1 MFDGSL
7 EGDGG
12 AKCDVDGLGANDLP
26 GEPAL
31 CREEAEVRG
40 FSDASA
46 CDSSVPAEEGLES
59 LDTTLLIVAND
70 TLRAGNFS
78 AEGALRSSVLGCP
91 VGVTARL
98 LAAELPPR
106 AVIVVNDGLRAGNF
120 SVEGALRCNVLCCP
134 VGLTARLLAAE
145 FPPLALIGVGV
156 GVTDRAIDRGPGRV
170 AEVAEVLVDRVEAEN
185 VAARVSPMGG
195 VLALLEEEGGVLAFG
210 AAVGVTGLP
219 GAENVLA
226 RVNAVG
232 VADLR
237 DVDGAPTGAVGVA
250 GRRIASLDLEGLG
263 GFDTTGPA
271 RLVAE
276 VLANAIPVGLLSS
289 SFGFPGIDMLVDLPL
304 A

>member
-1 MFDGSL
+1 M
-7 EGDGG
+7 
-12 AKCDVDGLGANDLP
+12 
-26 GEPAL
+26 
-31 CREEAEVRG
+31 
-40 FSDASA
+40 
-46 CDSSVPAEEGLES
+46 
-59 LDTTLLIVAND
+59 IVAND
-70 TLRAGNFS
+70 GFRTGSFS
-78 AEGALRSSVLGCP
+78 IEVALRSSFLGCP

-98 LAAELPPR
+98 LAAEFPPR
-106 AVIVVNDGLRAGNF
+106 AVIGVV
-120 SVEGALRCNVLCCP
+120 
-134 VGLTARLLAAE
+134 
-145 FPPLALIGVGV
+145 V

-170 AEVAEVLVDRVEAEN
+170 AEILVDRVDAEN

-226 RVNAVG
+226 LVNAVG
-232 VADLR
+232 VADRL

-250 GRRIASLDLEGLG
+250 GRRIGSLDLDGLG
-263 GFDTTGPA
+263 GFDITGPA

-289 SFGFPGIDMLVDLPL
+289 SLGFPGIDMLVDLPL

>member
-1 MFDGSL
+1 MDR
-7 EGDGG
+7 
-12 AKCDVDGLGANDLP
+12 LGANDLP
-26 GEPAL
+26 GEPGL
-31 CREEAEVRG
+31 CSEEAEVRG
-40 FSDASA
+40 FSDAWS
-46 CDSSVPAEEGLES
+46 CESSVPAEEGLES

-70 TLRAGNFS
+70 SLRAGDFS

-98 LAAELPPR
+98 LAAEFPPR
-106 AVIVVNDGLRAGNF
+106 AA
-120 SVEGALRCNVLCCP
+120 
-134 VGLTARLLAAE
+134 
-145 FPPLALIGVGV
+145 IGVGV

-195 VLALLEEEGGVLAFG
+195 VLALPEEEEGGVLAFD

-219 GAENVLA
+219 GAENVLD

-237 DVDGAPTGAVGVA
+237 DTDGAPTGAVGVA
-250 GRRIASLDLEGLG
+250 GRRIGSLDLEGLG

-276 VLANAIPVGLLSS
+276 VRANAIPVDLLSS

>member
-1 MFDGSL
+1 MLTSADAAIFDGSL
-7 EGDGG
+7 EGDDVV
-12 AKCDVDGLGANDLP
+12 KCDVESLGANDLP
-26 GEPAL
+26 GEAGL
-31 CREEAEVRG
+31 CREEDDVRG
-40 FSDASA
+40 FSDAWS
-46 CDSSVPAEEGLES
+46 CDRSVPAEEGLES

-70 TLRAGNFS
+70 SLRAGSFS
-78 AEGALRSSVLGCP
+78 VEGALRSSVLGCP

-98 LAAELPPR
+98 LAAEFPPR
-106 AVIVVNDGLRAGNF
+106 AV
-120 SVEGALRCNVLCCP
+120 
-134 VGLTARLLAAE
+134 
-145 FPPLALIGVGV
+145 IGVGV

-185 VAARVSPMGG
+185 VAARVSPIGG
-195 VLALLEEEGGVLAFG
+195 VLALLDEEGGVLAFG

-232 VADLR
+232 VADLL

-250 GRRIASLDLEGLG
+250 GRRIGSLDLEGLG